1 MTSSIRHHP
10 HPPQLAW
17 RSYLEVLLE
26 DESTAPLNG
35 VEFPSPVEVED
46 GGEVVWVS
54 VEEELRS
61 LPGREFITKCEN
73 VPDSPRPHQPA
84 QP

>member
-26 DESTAPLNG
+26 DESTASLCG
-35 VEFPSPVEVED
+35 VKFPSPVEVED

-54 VEEELRS
+54 IKEELWY
-61 LPGREFITKCEN
+61 LPRRELITKRQNC
-73 VPDSPRPHQPA
+73 PHIPRSHQFP